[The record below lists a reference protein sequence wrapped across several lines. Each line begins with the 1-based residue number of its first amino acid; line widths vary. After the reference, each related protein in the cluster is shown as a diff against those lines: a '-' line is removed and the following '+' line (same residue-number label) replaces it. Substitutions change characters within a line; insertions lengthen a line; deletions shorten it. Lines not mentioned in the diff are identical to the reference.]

1 MPLPARRFNNLND
14 ISADFNTSR
23 LMETSHII
31 LTILGVLAA
40 SIFVFAL
47 IKGVIKMILLAVA
60 ISSAV
65 GAWMFLQ
72 KNGYTYVAFFTDSP
86 EAWMVQALA
95 WSAAAFILLVFFHG
109 MVWISQLFS
118 FRKKFG
124 MGGVLTTVLMSL
136 IMVWVTIMGI
146 CYYGNVCRIRYYHEL
161 AEAQMERPANPAV
174 QMPET
179 PWFTRMGTALR
190 TSPVTGW
197 VQSIDPMDDPAQT
210 NLACL
215 VAFGCTLDEP
225 TFTHFYNTQ
234 LANRGIPQPTRLL
247 DLFRDAG
254 LRTMVKEGRF
264 VSLLE
269 NERLN
274 TVLRFRNTAEKMR
287 YIL

>member
-1 MPLPARRFNNLND
+1 MD
-14 ISADFNTSR
+14 QT
-23 LMETSHII
+23 HII
-31 LTILGVLAA
+31 LTILAILAVA
-40 SIFVFAL
+40 ILIFSL
-47 IKGVIKMILLAVA
+47 MKGVIKMVLLAVA
-60 ISSAV
+60 ISSSVA
-65 GAWMFLQ
+65 AWMFLQ
-72 KNGYTYVAFFTDSP
+72 KNGFTYVEFITDSP
-86 EAWMVQALA
+86 QQWMVQGLA
-95 WSAAAFILLVFFHG
+95 WGAAILILLIFFHG

-124 MGGVLTTVLMSL
+124 LGGVLTTVLMSL
-136 IMVWVTIMGI
+136 IMIWVTIMGI

-161 AEAQMERPANPAV
+161 ATAQMQLTKKPDT
-174 QMPET
+174 QMPDT
-179 PWFTRMGTALR
+179 PWFTRMSTALR
-190 TSPVTGW
+190 TSQATGW
-197 VQSIDPMDDPAQT
+197 IQSIDPIDDPAQT

-247 DLFRDAG
+247 DLFRDPG

-274 TVLRFRNTAEKMR
+274 TVLRYRNTAEAMR
-287 YIL
+287 HIL

>member
-1 MPLPARRFNNLND
+1 MD
-14 ISADFNTSR
+14 QT
-23 LMETSHII
+23 HII
-31 LTILGVLAA
+31 LTILAILAVA
-40 SIFVFAL
+40 ILIFSL
-47 IKGVIKMILLAVA
+47 IKGVIKMVLLAVA
-60 ISSAV
+60 VSSAV
-65 GAWMFLQ
+65 AAWMFLQ
-72 KNGYTYVAFFTDSP
+72 KNGFTYVEFITDSP
-86 EAWMVQALA
+86 QQWMVQALA
-95 WSAAAFILLVFFHG
+95 WGAAILILLIFFHG

-124 MGGVLTTVLMSL
+124 LGGVLTTVLMSL
-136 IMVWVTIMGI
+136 IMIWVSIMGI

-161 AEAQMERPANPAV
+161 ATAQMQLTRTPDTK
-174 QMPET
+174 MPDT
-179 PWFTRMGTALR
+179 PWFTRMSTALR
-190 TSPVTGW
+190 KSKATGW
-197 VQSIDPMDDPAQT
+197 LQSIDPIDDPAQT

-247 DLFRDAG
+247 DLFRDPG

-274 TVLRFRNTAEKMR
+274 TVLRFRNTAEAMR
-287 YIL
+287 HIL

>member
-1 MPLPARRFNNLND
+1 MD
-14 ISADFNTSR
+14 QT
-23 LMETSHII
+23 HII
-31 LTILGVLAA
+31 LTILAILAVA
-40 SIFVFAL
+40 ILIFSL
-47 IKGVIKMILLAVA
+47 MKGVIKMVLLAVA
-60 ISSAV
+60 ISSSVA
-65 GAWMFLQ
+65 AWMFLQ
-72 KNGYTYVAFFTDSP
+72 KNGFTYVEFITDSP
-86 EAWMVQALA
+86 QQWMVQGLA
-95 WSAAAFILLVFFHG
+95 WGAAILILLIFFHG

-124 MGGVLTTVLMSL
+124 LGGVLTTVLMSL
-136 IMVWVTIMGI
+136 IMIWVTIMGI

-161 AEAQMERPANPAV
+161 ATAQMQLTKNPNT
-174 QMPET
+174 QMPDT
-179 PWFTRMGTALR
+179 PWFTRMSTALR
-190 TSPVTGW
+190 KSQATGW
-197 VQSIDPMDDPAQT
+197 IQSIDPIDDPAQT

-247 DLFRDAG
+247 DLFRDPG

-274 TVLRFRNTAEKMR
+274 TVLRYRNTAEAMR
-287 YIL
+287 HIL